1 MNNDFVNGDL
11 NVISALCN
19 TLDKARL
26 AHIHAECVLTY
37 IDRLIK
43 STYNCGGK
51 TLNPTLCKV
60 RDDLTNI
67 ISLTKAIDEKLEET
81 IDYVDC

>member
-1 MNNDFVNGDL
+1 MDNNFVNGDL
-11 NVISALCN
+11 NVIGALCN
-19 TLDKARL
+19 TLDKSRL

-37 IDRLIK
+37 IDRLISATRNMK
-43 STYNCGGK
+43 S
-51 TLNPTLCKV
+51 LNPTLCKV

-67 ISLTKAIDEKLEET
+67 ISLTKAIDEKLEKT